1 MDYRIYG
8 GMKITADSLFR
19 ILADNTRL
27 RSLMLLTEHTE
38 LCVCEL
44 THALELS
51 QPKISRHLAQIRDLG
66 LVEDRREGLWVYYRL
81 HPDLPEWVETILQQT
96 WQATAQ
102 TTPFLS
108 DQQNLSDMPNR
119 PGAACCA

>member
-1 MDYRIYG
+1 MT
-8 GMKITADSLFR
+8 ITADSLFR
-19 ILADNTRL
+19 LLADNTRL

-51 QPKISRHLAQIRDLG
+51 QPKISRHLAQIRDSG
-66 LVEDRREGLWVYYRL
+66 LVQDRREGLWVYYRL

-96 WQATAQ
+96 WQATSQ
-102 TTPFLS
+102 TTPFLN

>member
-1 MDYRIYG
+1 MDYRIYS

-51 QPKISRHLAQIRDLG
+51 QPKISRHLAQIRDSG

-102 TTPFLS
+102 TMPFLN

>member
-102 TTPFLS
+102 TTPFLN
-108 DQQNLSDMPNR
+108 DQQNLRDMPNR

>member
-19 ILADNTRL
+19 ILADNTRP

-51 QPKISRHLAQIRDLG
+51 QPKISRHLAQIRDSG

-102 TTPFLS
+102 TMPFLN

>member
-1 MDYRIYG
+1 MD
-8 GMKITADSLFR
+8 ITANHLFR

-44 THALELS
+44 THALGLS
-51 QPKISRHLAQIRDLG
+51 QPKISRHLAQLRDIG
-66 LVEDRREGLWVYYRL
+66 LVQDRREGLWIYYRL
-81 HPDLPEWVETILQQT
+81 HPELPEWIDTILKQT
-96 WQATAQ
+96 WQATAK
-102 TTPFLS
+102 TPPFLN
-108 DQQNLSDMPNR
+108 DKKNLADMPNR